1 MKNLFFLLIAAFS
14 SHAATAK
21 NFYIAA
27 SGNDGNAGTS
37 ANAPWRSIAKLNTS
51 FGSIVA
57 GDSILFR
64 RGDTFYGALVIGKS
78 GSSGRPIV
86 ISAYG
91 TGAKPVISGFVNVT
105 NWTSVGNGVYQ
116 VAVPGA
122 KSTLNTVTINDVAQA
137 LGRYP
142 NADAANGGY
151 LSYESFSGTTS
162 ITDNQ
167 LTSATNWTGAE
178 VIVRKKLWVLDRS
191 KVTAHNGGTVSFSS
205 GSTYTGTNGY
215 GYFFQNDA
223 RTLDQFG
230 EWYYRSSSKYLQVYF
245 GSASPSAY
253 SVKVSCIDTLLRM
266 SSRSY
271 ININNIA
278 FEGANDNALHGRTG
292 NYVNIQNCDFDNN
305 GTGAINVQ
313 AIQNLLIENCFI
325 NNSLS
330 AGIVAMNS
338 SGSNVTIRG
347 CTVKN
352 TGTLPGMGASGGN
365 SYKGIMT
372 SSGNNLLVE
381 YNIVDTTGYA
391 GIDWQGN
398 NVNVRYNVVNYFDFI
413 KDDAGG
419 IYTYSSGTDASP
431 GTNYTN
437 RTVSNNIV
445 MNGAGAPNGR
455 NSSTLFVTGIY
466 LDGRTMN
473 VNVLNN
479 TVFNNGKNG
488 IHCNN
493 PQGVTIRGNTSYNN
507 LNAVSIMRW
516 AAVGAVR
523 NLAIKNNVL
532 FPKESDQRAFFYC
545 NSGINEPATTSLQ
558 SALNGLAAIDSNT
571 YGMMNPVGFQFEIYA
586 NTGGAFVNTSPY
598 SYEAWRVATNHD
610 ANGKK
615 AVKLP
620 VSHKITSLVGANKFT
635 NGLFNTT
642 ISGLSVY
649 GTGVTKAWDNTSR
662 ISGGSLRVGFSSP
675 GAMKFASV
683 IGSVGAVSSGKK
695 YVLRFSTYGTTN
707 QGFLRAY
714 IRRTASPNTAL
725 IASQT
730 RSFGTGRKDHEILFN
745 APTTDAGASFI
756 IEIEQNSGTT
766 YIDNL
771 EFYEAA
777 ATVYDQSS
785 QIRFEYNPTKVVKT
799 ITLDGNYTAVN
810 GTVYSGTLTL
820 QPFTSIILV
829 KDTAVTTPPVTPPVS
844 SGLKAVAVAPAV
856 NCYGG
861 NTTVTV
867 SASGGT
873 APYTGTGSFTA
884 NAGRGSYKISFP
896 ISRAGIYSLLYYTVG
911 AISSS
916 KNYVL
921 RFTTVGTSNGGAL
934 RAAIRQTYTPWSTV
948 VSKQTASFGTAR
960 KDHEFIFKAP
970 PSQTAGSLLIE
981 IEQSSGTTYID
992 NIGFF
997 ECDANG
1003 EIKGD
1008 NLYAEG
1014 QFETAV
1020 NVNRLYTYSN
1030 NNNQLIEWDTTGKI
1044 NAVNYYRVSDAAGA
1058 VSYVPVT
1065 ITQPEA
1071 PLNITATAGL
1081 IAVVNGTTS
1090 VVVSAAGG
1098 TAPYTGTG
1106 TFSSLGVGTY
1116 TYTVSDALGC
1126 TASRTVAVLPFL
1138 SARPTGNTS
1147 ARPSA
1152 AAPATSTTLS
1162 KTVQLVA
1169 YPNPFN
1175 SNVTLQLRGGTN
1187 EKVVIN
1193 VFSIDNRLVYQT
1205 TGASNTNYNIGS
1217 SLMAGVYIVKVQ
1229 QGSDVQTVKV
1239 MKTNN

>member
-1 MKNLFFLLIAAFS
+1 MKNLFLLLISILSSYAAI
-14 SHAATAK
+14 AK
-21 NFYIAA
+21 NYYIAA
-27 SGNDGNAGTS
+27 NGNDGNAGTS
-37 ANAPWRSIAKLNTS
+37 ATTPWRTIAKVNAS

-64 RGDTFYGALVIGKS
+64 SGDSFYGALVIGKS

-91 TGAKPVISGFVNVT
+91 AGAKPVISGFVNVT
-105 NWTSVGNGVYQ
+105 NWTSVGNGIYQ

-122 KSTLNTVTINDVAQA
+122 KSTLNMVSINDVAQA

-151 LSYESFSGTTS
+151 LSYESFSGSTG

-178 VIVRKKLWVLDRS
+178 VVVRKKLWVLDRC
-191 KVTAHNGGTVSFSS
+191 KVTAHSGGTVSFTNI
-205 GSTYTGTNGY
+205 GSNYTGTNGY

-223 RTLDQFG
+223 RTLDKFG
-230 EWYYRSSSKYLQVYF
+230 EWYYRSSTKYLQVYF
-245 GSASPSAY
+245 GTASPAAY
-253 SVKVSCIDTLLRM
+253 AVKVSCIDTLLRM
-266 SSRSY
+266 ASRSY
-271 ININNIA
+271 INISNIA

-292 NYVNIQNCDFDNN
+292 NYVNIQHCDFNNN

-313 AIQNLLIENCFI
+313 AISNLLIENCI
-325 NNSLS
+325 VNNSLS
-330 AGIVAMNS
+330 AGIVALNS
-338 SGSNVTIRG
+338 SGSNVTIRN

-352 TGTLPGMGASGGN
+352 TGVLAGMGASGGN

-372 SSGNNLLVE
+372 SAGNNLLVE
-381 YNIVDTTGYA
+381 YNTVDTTGYA
-391 GIDWQGN
+391 GIDWQGS
-398 NVNVRYNVVNYFDFI
+398 NVNVRYNLVNYFDFI

-431 GTNYTN
+431 GTIYTN

-473 VNVLNN
+473 VNVLDN

-516 AAVGAVR
+516 AAVGAIR
-523 NLAIKNNVL
+523 NLSIKNNIL
-532 FPKESDQRAFFYC
+532 FPKLSGQRAFFYC
-545 NSGINEPATTSLQ
+545 NSGINEPVTTSLQ
-558 SALNGLAAIDSNT
+558 SALTSLAAVDSNT
-571 YGMMNPVGFQFEIYA
+571 YGMINPVGFNFEIYA
-586 NTGGAFVNTSPY
+586 STGGAFVSTSPY
-598 SYEAWRVATNHD
+598 SFEAWKDATNHD
-610 ANGKK
+610 NNGKK
-615 AVKLP
+615 AAKLP
-620 VSHKITSLVGANKFT
+620 VTHKITSLVGSNKFT

-642 ISGLSVY
+642 ITGLSVF
-649 GTGVTKAWDNTSR
+649 GNGVTKVWDNTGK
-662 ISGGSLRVGFSSP
+662 ISGGSLRIGFTTP
-675 GAMKFASV
+675 GAMKFAS
-683 IGSVGAVSSGKK
+683 IIASVGAVSSGKK

-725 IASQT
+725 IATQV
-730 RSFGTGRKDHEILFN
+730 RAYGTGRKDHEILFN

-777 ATVYDQSS
+777 ATVYDEAS
-785 QIRFEYNPTKVVKT
+785 QIRFEYNSTRTAKT
-799 ITLDGNYTAVN
+799 ITLDGNYTGVN
-810 GTVYSGTLTL
+810 GTVYSGTLIL
-820 QPFTSIILV
+820 QPFTSILLV
-829 KDTAVTTPPVTPPVS
+829 KDTTTVTAPPETPPVS
-844 SGLKAVAVAPAV
+844 TALKAAAVAPVV
-856 NCYGG
+856 NCYGA

-873 APYTGTGSFTA
+873 APYTGTGTFTA
-884 NAGRGSYKISFP
+884 NAGKGSYKISFP
-896 ISRAGIYSLLYYTVG
+896 ITRAGIYSLLYYTVG
-911 AISSS
+911 TISSN

-921 RFTTVGTSNGGAL
+921 RFTTVGTTNAGSI

-948 VSKQTASFGTAR
+948 VTRQTGTFGTAK
-960 KDHEFIFKAP
+960 KDHEFIFTAP
-970 PSQTAGSLLIE
+970 PAQTAASLLIE
-981 IEQSSGTTYID
+981 IDQASGTTYID

-997 ECDANG
+997 ECDADG
-1003 EIKGD
+1003 TIRGS

-1014 QFETAV
+1014 QFESAA

-1030 NNNQLIEWDTTGKI
+1030 NNNQVTEWDTTGKV
-1044 NAVNYYRVSDAAGA
+1044 NAVNYYRVTDAAGA

-1065 ITQPEA
+1065 IIQPAA
-1071 PLNITATAGL
+1071 PLSITATAGMIGVL
-1081 IAVVNGTTS
+1081 NGTTD

-1098 TAPYTGTG
+1098 TAPYAGIG
-1106 TFSSLGVGTY
+1106 TFSSLLAGNY
-1116 TYTVSDALGC
+1116 TYTVTDARGC
-1126 TASRTVAVLPFL
+1126 TASKTVSILPFVA
-1138 SARPTGNTS
+1138 ARPAGGTA
-1147 ARPSA
+1147 ARPAVNS
-1152 AAPATSTTLS
+1152 TLS
-1162 KTVQLVA
+1162 KTVLLTA

-1187 EKVVIN
+1187 EKVSIT
-1193 VFSIDNRLVYQT
+1193 VFSADNRLVYQT
-1205 TGASNTNYNIGS
+1205 TGYSNTNYNIGS

-1239 MKTNN
+1239 VKANN

>member
-1 MKNLFFLLIAAFS
+1 MKNFFVLLMLVFS
-14 SHAATAK
+14 SYAAIAK
-21 NFYIAA
+21 NYYIAA
-27 SGNDGNAGTS
+27 NGNDGNAGTS
-37 ANAPWRSIAKLNTS
+37 STAPWRTIAKVNSS

-64 RGDTFYGALVIGKS
+64 RGDSFYGALVIGKS

-91 TGAKPVISGFVNVT
+91 SGAKPVISGFVTVT
-105 NWTSVGNGVYQ
+105 NWASVGNGVYQ

-122 KSTLNTVTINDVAQA
+122 KSTLNTVTINGVAQA

-151 LSYESFSGTTS
+151 LNYESFSGSTS

-167 LTSATNWTGAE
+167 LTSTVNWTGAE
-178 VIVRKKLWVLDRS
+178 VVVRKKLWVLDRC
-191 KVTAHNGGTVSFSS
+191 KVTAHSGGTVSFTNN

-223 RTLDQFG
+223 RTLDKLG
-230 EWYYRSSSKYLQVYF
+230 EWYYRSSTKYLQVYF
-245 GSASPSAY
+245 GTASPASY

-278 FEGANDNALHGRTG
+278 FEGANDNALHARTG
-292 NYVNIQNCDFDNN
+292 NYVNIQYCDFDNN

-313 AIQNLLIENCFI
+313 AISNLLIENCFI

-338 SGSNVTIRG
+338 SGSNVTIKG

-352 TGTLPGMGASGGN
+352 TGVLAGMGASGGN

-381 YNIVDTTGYA
+381 YNTIDTTGYA

-398 NVNVRYNVVNYFDFI
+398 NVNVRYNLVNYFDFI

-431 GTNYTN
+431 GTVYTN
-437 RTVSNNIV
+437 RTVNNNIV
-445 MNGAGAPNGR
+445 MNGAGAPFGR

-473 VNVLNN
+473 VNVLDN

-523 NLAIKNNVL
+523 NLSIKNNVL

-545 NSGINEPATTSLQ
+545 NSGINEPAATSLN
-558 SALNGLAAIDSNT
+558 SALNSLAAIDSNT
-571 YGMMNPVGFQFEIYA
+571 YGMMNPVGFNFEIYA
-586 NTGGAFVNTSPY
+586 TTGGAFVPTTPY
-598 SYEAWRVATNHD
+598 SFEAWKAATNHD
-610 ANGKK
+610 GNGRK
-615 AVKLP
+615 AAKLP
-620 VSHKITSLVGANKFT
+620 VTHKVTSLVGSNKFT

-642 ISGLSVY
+642 ITGLSVF
-649 GTGVTKAWDNTSR
+649 GTGVTKVWDNTGK
-662 ISGGSLRVGFSSP
+662 ISGGSLRVGFTSP

-683 IGSVGAVSSGKK
+683 IGAVGAVSSGKK

-714 IRRTASPNTAL
+714 VRRTASPNTAL
-725 IASQT
+725 IATQT
-730 RSFGTGRKDHEILFN
+730 RSFGMGRKDHEILFN

-756 IEIEQNSGTT
+756 IELEQNSGTT

-777 ATVYDQSS
+777 ATVYDPAS
-785 QIRFEYNPTKVVKT
+785 QIRFEYNPSKTVKT
-799 ITLDGNYTAVN
+799 ITLDGNYTSAN
-810 GTVYSGTLTL
+810 GTVYSGSLTL
-820 QPFTSIILV
+820 QPFTSIILI
-829 KDTAVTTPPVTPPVS
+829 KDTAATAPPVTPNE
-844 SGLKAVAVAPAV
+844 LKVTAVASAV
-856 NCYGG
+856 NCFGG
-861 NTTVTV
+861 NSTVTV

-873 APYTGTGSFTA
+873 APYSGTGTFTA
-884 NAGRGSYKISFP
+884 NAGKGSYKVSFP
-896 ISRAGIYSLLYYTVG
+896 VSRAGIYSLFYYTVG
-911 AISSS
+911 AISSN

-921 RFTTVGTSNGGAL
+921 RFTTVGTTNAGSI

-948 VSKQTASFGTAR
+948 VTRQTGTFGTAR
-960 KDHEFIFKAP
+960 KDHAFIFNAP
-970 PSQTAGSLLIE
+970 PTQSAASLLIE
-981 IEQSSGTTYID
+981 VDQGSGTTYID

-997 ECDANG
+997 ECDAAG
-1003 EIKGD
+1003 VIKGN

-1014 QFETAV
+1014 QFETAA
-1020 NVNRLYTYSN
+1020 NINRLYTYSN
-1030 NNNQLIEWDTTGKI
+1030 NNNQLVEWDTTGKI
-1044 NAVNYYRVSDAAGA
+1044 NAVHYYKVTDAAGA
-1058 VSYVPVT
+1058 VAYVPVT
-1065 ITQPEA
+1065 ITQPESA
-1071 PLNITATAGL
+1071 LSVTATAGIIGL
-1081 IAVVNGTTS
+1081 LNGTTS
-1090 VVVSAAGG
+1090 VVVSATGG

-1106 TFSSLGVGTY
+1106 TFSSLLAGNY
-1116 TYTVSDALGC
+1116 TYTVTDALGC
-1126 TASRTVAVLPFL
+1126 TASKTVSILPFIA
-1138 SARPTGNTS
+1138 ARPAGTTA
-1147 ARPSA
+1147 ARPAA
-1152 AAPATSTTLS
+1152 AAPATDATLS
-1162 KTVQLVA
+1162 KTVQLIA

-1175 SNVTLQLRGGTN
+1175 SYVTLQLRGGTN

-1193 VFSIDNRLVYQT
+1193 VFSIDNRLVFQT
-1205 TGASNTNYNIGS
+1205 SGTSNTTYDIGS

-1229 QGSDVQTVKV
+1229 QGTDVQTVKV
-1239 MKTNN
+1239 VKTTN